1 MYSIEV
7 LRYYCISVFKL
18 ETQNH
23 CAAGLCNC
31 VCVCVCVLRKCV
43 WCPSLLQV
51 RSKVMR
57 LQALKYSS
65 DQMKLLPDVY
75 HQVSASADG
84 W

>member
-1 MYSIEV
+1 MYVCIEV
-7 LRYYCISVFKL
+7 LRNYCISVLVGDSKS
-18 ETQNH
+18 
-23 CAAGLCNC
+23 LCC
-31 VCVCVCVLRKCV
+31 RSVQLCV
-43 WCPSLLQV
+43 WCPFLLQV
-51 RSKVMR
+51 RSKVMQ